1 MTAIDDKPKILV
13 VEDELV
19 AYATISETLFM
30 AGFMVERAENG
41 KVALEVLKNFR
52 PAAVVLDRRMPVMD
66 GNETLKA
73 MKENPALKD
82 IPVLVLTGDDDVQCV
97 MESLALGAN
106 DYIVKPF
113 VPPDLL
119 MRLRVVMA
127 GGGVKRKEK
136 KDFEGFEG
144 NSNGR

>member
-1 MTAIDDKPKILV
+1 MADIDEKARILV

-19 AYATISETLFM
+19 AYAIISETLFL

-41 KVALEVLKNFR
+41 KIALEMLEKSR

-73 MKENPALKD
+73 MKKDEKLKD
-82 IPVLVLTGDDDVQCV
+82 IPVLILTGDDDVQCV
-97 MESLALGAN
+97 MESLALGAS

-113 VPPDLL
+113 LPSDLL
-119 MRLRVVMA
+119 TRLRVVMA

>member
-1 MTAIDDKPKILV
+1 MSDINEKPKILV

-41 KVALEVLKNFR
+41 KMALEILKNFR

-73 MKENPALKD
+73 MKENDALKD
-82 IPVLVLTGDDDVQCV
+82 IPVLILTGDDDVQCV

-113 VPPDLL
+113 LPSDLL
-119 MRLRVVMA
+119 TRLRVVMA
-127 GGGVKRKEK
+127 GGGVRRKEK
-136 KDFEGFEG
+136 KDFEDFEG